1 MANGRK
7 NTVDVAAKGNDA
19 ALTVDGI
26 LKGSAHALSLFGADD
41 AAAIEATIFDKGGK
55 PYLKCLATGKDRPA
69 KPEEI
74 VRQLWIRRLM
84 REYEYPADRLR
95 IEHPIQFGREV
106 KKADIAVMDKDRP
119 TVELMVVEVKKV
131 KLTDGKK
138 QLRSYCNATGAP
150 VGVWSNGGAEEFYH
164 RKDPNYFEKLLELP
178 KASQKLGD
186 VIGERLYL
194 ADLSRLDAE
203 KAEHQTLRDLIVE
216 MEDEVLT
223 HDGVDVFSEGFK
235 LIFAKLY
242 DEAKSGENPKRALEF
257 RNVGTETDVKDRLQR
272 LLDDAIERWE
282 KVFPRGTRID
292 LSPTA
297 ARICVS
303 YMENRRL
310 LNSNLDFVDEA
321 FEYLTSKRRRGEK
334 GQYFTP
340 RWVVDMA
347 VRMLNPQ
354 ENENMI
360 DTACGSAGFTVHTI
374 FHVWKKILAD
384 LGLDQSHL
392 FTAEPKPAPCR
403 DYVRDH
409 VFAIDFDLDIAR
421 VARCLNI
428 IAGDGQTNVLHLNSL
443 DYRLWDEVTRQPDWI
458 DAFNEGFKK
467 IKRLRASKDSWR
479 EFSFDV
485 LMANPPFAPD
495 IDKQD
500 ILSLYDLGHKANG
513 KPENS
518 VSRAILFIERNL
530 NCLRPGGR
538 MAIVLPQGVL
548 NNGTDKRVREYI
560 AERCRLLAIVGL
572 HPNTFKPHTGTKTS
586 IIFVQKWNDDA
597 KAGPLCPK
605 KADYPMFF
613 ATQRLAPKDTSGEKI
628 IAPDKDGKPL
638 RDSHGHWVVQHDL
651 FNHDGFTKDGVAEAF
666 VEFASREKLS
676 FF

>member
-1 MANGRK
+1 MANK
-7 NTVDVAAKGNDA
+7 NGKTNGAPAQANDNP
-19 ALTVDGI
+19 LSVDGI
-26 LKGSAHALSLFGADD
+26 LHGSSHALTLFSAADI
-41 AAAIEATIFDKGGK
+41 AAVEATLFDKNGK
-55 PYLKCLATGKDRPA
+55 TYLKCLATEKDRPA

-74 VRQLWIRRLM
+74 VRQLWIHRLM
-84 REYEYPADRLR
+84 HDYEYPADRLR
-95 IEHPIQFGREV
+95 VEHPIQFGREV
-106 KKADIAVMDKDRP
+106 KKADITVMDKDRP
-119 TVELMVVEVKKV
+119 SVELMIVEVKKV
-131 KLTDGKK
+131 ELKDGKK

-178 KASQKLGD
+178 TAHQKLAD
-186 VIGERLYL
+186 VIGERLLL
-194 ADLSRLDAE
+194 ADLARLDTE

-223 HDGVDVFSEGFK
+223 HDGVDVFNEGFK

-242 DEAKSGENPKRALEF
+242 DEAKSGENQKRPLEF
-257 RNVGTETDVKDRLQR
+257 RNIGTETEVKERLQR
-272 LLDDAIERWE
+272 LLDDAIDKWE

-303 YMENRRL
+303 YLENRRL

-347 VRMLNPQ
+347 VRMLNPR
-354 ENENMI
+354 EEENMV

-374 FHVWKKILAD
+374 FHVWKQILAD
-384 LGLDQSHL
+384 EGLDQSHL
-392 FTAEPKPAPCR
+392 FTAEPKPARCA

-409 VFAIDFDLDIAR
+409 VYAIDFDLDIAR

-428 IAGDGQTNVLHLNSL
+428 IAGDGQTNVLHLNTL

-458 DAFNEGFKK
+458 DAFNEGFKRF
-467 IKRLRASKDSWR
+467 KRLRTGKDSWR
-479 EFSFDV
+479 DFGFDV

-513 KPENS
+513 KPENA

-548 NNGTDKRVREYI
+548 NNGSDKRVREYI
-560 AERCRLLAIVGL
+560 AERCRILAVVGL
-572 HPNTFKPHTGTKTS
+572 HPHTFKPHTGTKTS
-586 IIFVQKWNDDA
+586 IVFVQKWNDDP
-597 KAGPLCPK
+597 KAGALCPK
-605 KADYPMFF
+605 KADYPIFF
-613 ATQRLAPKDTSGEKI
+613 ATQRLASKDSGGKKI
-628 IAPDKDGKPL
+628 IARGKDRKPL

-651 FNHDGFTKDGVAEAF
+651 FNHDGLTQDGVAEAF
-666 VEFASREKLS
+666 AEFASREKLS